1 MAPRPGILAIVRTAV
16 VRAPAS
22 ARTVLG
28 WVTLCSIGM
37 LLLQALDV
45 RGRWDPAGTAEFLS
59 VAAAVIGTLLLALV
73 STIGAGSAAFS
84 AAEDDDLRPVLI
96 ALPTVA
102 FIAGAL
108 IAASIA
114 FTITRGV
121 LGLHGIRIVFV
132 AALLIMAFALAWRT
146 VSDTTRVLFD
156 RAERRGAQV
165 AEARAALADARMAAL
180 QARMQPHFLF
190 NALNTIAELV
200 RTDPRAA
207 EATVEDLSAILRAS
221 LKQGDTPTRPLR
233 EELALV
239 RALAAVEQRRLGSRL
254 AVTWNIATATLET
267 AVPAMSL
274 QPLVENAIK
283 HGIATRIKGGA
294 LTITAEV
301 DGGAVRL
308 SVDDDGD
315 GFPARWVE
323 GTGLG
328 NLRERLQSLYGGR
341 ATLMVAPGPG
351 GHVTLTIPR
360 ADAS

>member
-1 MAPRPGILAIVRTAV
+1 MASRPGLLAIVRTAV
-16 VRAPAS
+16 VRAPES

-28 WVTLCSIGM
+28 WVAFGSIAM
-37 LLLQALDV
+37 LLLQAWDV
-45 RGRWDPAGTAEFLS
+45 RGRWDPRGIAEFLS
-59 VAAAVIGTLLLALV
+59 VAAGVMGVLLLALV

-102 FIAGAL
+102 FAAGAL
-108 IAASIA
+108 IAASAA
-114 FTITRGV
+114 FTVTRGV
-121 LGLHGIRIVFV
+121 LGLHGMRITFV
-132 AALLIMAFALAWRT
+132 GALLIMAFALAWRT

-190 NALNTIAELV
+190 NTLNTIAELV

-221 LKQGDTPTRPLR
+221 LKQGDAPTRPLR
-233 EELALV
+233 DEIALV
-239 RALAAVEQRRLGSRL
+239 RALIAVEQRRLGSRL
-254 AVTWNIATATLET
+254 TVTWDVTPDTLDT

-283 HGIATRIKGGA
+283 HGVATRI
-294 LTITAEV
+294 
-301 DGGAVRL
+301 DGGAVTISADADGDAVRL
-308 SVDDDGD
+308 VVRDDGD

-328 NLRERLQSLYGGR
+328 NLRERLQPLYGGR
-341 ATLMVAPGPG
+341 ATLAVGPGPG
-351 GHVTLTIPR
+351 GHVTLRIPR
-360 ADAS
+360 AEPS